1 MGKEPVI
8 NAKVECAHC
17 GDSCPPATVPVGN
30 LSFCCQGCQSVYEI
44 LQANNLGDFY
54 RLDKD
59 AGRAQKRQSPRDY
72 SWLDLDKLAGRFIRY
87 QDDLQCHVEMELPD
101 IHCASCVWL
110 LERLPQLK
118 RGIRSVKI
126 DLTRKQAVI
135 NFDPQ
140 ETSLRQVAE
149 WLTRIGYPPHFQ
161 THRSGEGKKMENRSL
176 IYRIGVAGFCFGN
189 IMLLSFPEYFGMG
202 ANVEGG
208 AAAGAGGVEGAMGYL
223 LLALSLPVMFYA
235 GGGFFKAAWAGLQ
248 ARRVTI
254 DVPISLGM
262 AALFLRSLYEIIST
276 SGPGYLDSLAGLVF
290 FLLIGRWFQS
300 YTFARLNFDR
310 DYRDYFPIATHRLLP
325 NGDSEPVASE
335 DLLAGDQIL
344 VRPGQLIPTD
354 GTLLQDGESGIDYSF
369 VTGEA
374 DPRPALAGQS
384 VFAGGRA
391 TSSALS
397 VQVSKAV
404 SQSYLLQLWQQ
415 SGEKTDDNDVQP
427 AESLIRYFTA
437 AVLLLAAATFGYW
450 WMEDSALAYRAAT
463 AVLIIACPCALALAA
478 PFAYGSLQRLFG
490 RAGCYLRGPGVISR
504 MAKVDTF
511 VFDKTGTLVG
521 EGPGESLTLLAEA
534 TDDQLAV
541 FRRMAERSSHPKS
554 LALVRTFGKLSLQLP
569 FHAHIASES
578 SRYRESSS
586 SSLKL
591 STKGSPLSSGPRSRL
606 EEPDGEAAQRKGPG
620 ERFFPKEHIGAGLSL
635 LHNENDYRI
644 GKASFCGQG
653 KDDGRTYACLNGVAL
668 LALEP
673 AVIHLRPGVAELL
686 AELGQR
692 GDVYL
697 LSGDQAPETDFWS
710 DHLLPQ
716 NVHFGMSPFDKQA
729 FIHRLQ
735 SGGDK
740 VLMVGDG
747 LNDAGALAAADV
759 GLAIS
764 DEEARFS
771 PACDGILTGSRIG
784 GLNKLLCTCG
794 RARIVLWLTYG
805 IAFLYNAIGLSYAV
819 TGTLSPIVAAILM
832 PLSSITVVLVASL
845 GANLIYR
852 RKAT

>member
-8 NAKVECAHC
+8 NTKVECAHC
-17 GDSCPPATVPVGN
+17 GDPCPPATVPVGN

-54 RLDKD
+54 LLDKD
-59 AGRAQKRQSPRDY
+59 AGRAQRGQTARDY

-87 QDDLQCHVEMELPD
+87 QDDRQCHVEMELPA

-110 LERLPQLK
+110 LERLPQLEG
-118 RGIRSVKI
+118 GIRSVKI
-126 DLTRKQAVI
+126 DVTRKQAVI

-161 THRSGEGKKMENRSL
+161 THRDGEGKKMENRSL

-189 IMLLSFPEYFGMG
+189 IMLLSFPEYFGM
-202 ANVEGG
+202 A

-235 GGGFFKAAWAGLQ
+235 GTGFFKTAWAGLR

-262 AALFLRSLYEIIST
+262 AALFLRSLYEILSAT
-276 SGPGYLDSLAGLVF
+276 GPGYLDSLAGLVF

-335 DLLAGDQIL
+335 DLLAGDRIL

-354 GTLLQDGESGIDYSF
+354 GTLLQDGQSGIDYSF

-374 DPRPALAGQS
+374 DPRPALAGQA

-391 TSSALS
+391 TTSVLS
-397 VQVSKAV
+397 IKVSKTV
-404 SQSYLLQLWQQ
+404 SQSYLLQLWQE
-415 SGEKTDDNDVQP
+415 SGEKTDDNNVQP
-427 AESLIRYFTA
+427 AEGLIRYFTA
-437 AVLLLAAATFGYW
+437 GVLLLAAVTFGYW
-450 WMEDSALAYRAAT
+450 WAEDSSLAYRAAT

-490 RAGCYLRGPGVISR
+490 RAGCYLRGPGVITR
-504 MAKVDTF
+504 MAEVNTF

-521 EGPGESLTLLAEA
+521 EGEQQPLTLLSEV
-534 TDDQLAV
+534 TDDQWAV
-541 FRRMAERSSHPKS
+541 FRQMAESSSHPKS
-554 LALVRTFGKLSLQLP
+554 LALLREIGNLSP
-569 FHAHIASES
+569 PTES
-578 SRYRESSS
+578 
-586 SSLKL
+586 
-591 STKGSPLSSGPRSRL
+591 
-606 EEPDGEAAQRKGPG
+606 AAQLTPLRGRG
-620 ERFFPKEHIGAGLSL
+620 AMENAARFPCQEHIGAGLSL
-635 LHNENDYRI
+635 SQSGDEYRI
-644 GKASFCGQG
+644 GKASFCGLG
-653 KDDGRTYACLNGVAL
+653 EDDGRTYACWNGKAL

-673 AVIHLRPGVAELL
+673 AAIHLRPGADKLL
-686 AELGQR
+686 AQLRKR
-692 GDVYL
+692 GSVYL
-697 LSGDQAPETDFWS
+697 LSGDQAPQTDFWS
-710 DHLLPQ
+710 DHFPAE
-716 NVHFGMSPFDKQA
+716 NVHFNMSPFDKQA

-735 SGGDK
+735 SAGDK

-784 GLNKLLCTCG
+784 GLNKLLSTCG

-819 TGTLSPIVAAILM
+819 TGTLSPVVAAILM

-845 GANLIYR
+845 GASLIYR
-852 RKAT
+852 WEAA